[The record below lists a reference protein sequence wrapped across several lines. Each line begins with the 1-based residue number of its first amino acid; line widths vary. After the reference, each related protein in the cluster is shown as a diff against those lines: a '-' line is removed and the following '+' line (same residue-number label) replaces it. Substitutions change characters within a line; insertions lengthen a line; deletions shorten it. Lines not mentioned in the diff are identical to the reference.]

1 MLNLESF
8 TEGALAIGLNHYLIL
23 SALLFTMGMIGVLMR
38 KNVIV
43 MLMGI
48 ELMLNAVNLSFV
60 AFSAFSGNINGQV
73 MVFFVMTIAAAEAG
87 VGLALAVTVYKRFH
101 EVNIRFFEHLRG

>member
-1 MLNLESF
+1 MLNIENWLH
-8 TEGALAIGLNHYLIL
+8 IGMFHYIVL
-23 SALLFTMGMIGVLMR
+23 SALIFSFGMIAVLMR
-38 KNVIV
+38 RNVIV

-48 ELMLNAVNLSFV
+48 ELMLNAVNLSFIV
-60 AFSAFSGNINGQV
+60 FARENGNLNGHI

-87 VGLALAVTVYKRFH
+87 VGLALAVAIYKKFR

>member
-1 MLNLESF
+1 MPSVETILNV
-8 TEGALAIGLNHYLIL
+8 GLPHYLGL
-23 SALLFTMGMIGVLMR
+23 SAILFSFGMIAVLLR
-38 KNVIV
+38 RNVIV

-48 ELMLNAVNLSFV
+48 ELMLNAVNLSFI
-60 AFSAFSGNINGQV
+60 AFAKESGALNGHI

-87 VGLALAVTVYKRFH
+87 VGLALAVAIYKKFH

>member
-1 MLNLESF
+1 MPSNDSLINVGLPHYIFFSGIIFSF
-8 TEGALAIGLNHYLIL
+8 
-23 SALLFTMGMIGVLMR
+23 GMIAVLMR

-43 MLMGI
+43 MLMGV
-48 ELMLNAVNLSFV
+48 ELMLNAVNLSFI
-60 AFSAFSGNINGQV
+60 AFSKESGSLNGHI

-87 VGLALAVTVYKRFH
+87 VGLALAVAIYKKFH

>member
-1 MLNLESF
+1 MPSVDSLMN
-8 TEGALAIGLNHYLIL
+8 IGLSHHLFL
-23 SALLFTMGMIGVLMR
+23 SAIIFSFGMIAVLMR

-43 MLMGI
+43 MMMGI
-48 ELMLNAVNLSFV
+48 ELMLNAVNLSFI
-60 AFSAFSGNINGQV
+60 AFAKESGSLNGHI

-87 VGLALAVTVYKRFH
+87 VGLALAVAIYKKFH

>member
-1 MLNLESF
+1 ML
-8 TEGALAIGLNHYLIL
+8 GAEAWLNIGLVHYLVL
-23 SALLFTMGMIGVLMR
+23 SAIIFSFGMIAVLMR

-48 ELMLNAVNLSFV
+48 ELMLNSVNLTFI
-60 AFSAFSGNINGQV
+60 AFSHESGNLNGQI

-87 VGLALAVTVYKRFH
+87 VGLALAVAVYKKFR
-101 EVNIRFFEHLRG
+101 EVNIRYFEQLRG

>member
-1 MLNLESF
+1 MHEIDAVLF
-8 TEGALAIGLNHYLIL
+8 QGVTLNHYLVL
-23 SALLFTMGMIGVLMR
+23 SVIIFIIGVLTVLLR

-60 AFSAFSGNINGQV
+60 AFSHYRQDINGNIL
-73 MVFFVMTIAAAEAG
+73 VFFVMTIAAAEAG
-87 VGLALAVTVYKRFH
+87 VGLALAVAAYKRFKD
-101 EVNIRFFEHLRG
+101 VNIKFFENLKG

>member
-1 MLNLESF
+1 MPSVENL
-8 TEGALAIGLNHYLIL
+8 LHIGLGHYLSL
-23 SALLFTMGMIGVLMR
+23 SAIIFSFGMIAVMMR
-38 KNVIV
+38 RNVIV

-60 AFSAFSGNINGQV
+60 AFSKELGNLNGHV

-87 VGLALAVTVYKRFH
+87 VGLALVVAIYKKFH